1 MKQSF
6 FIFLIVLLASACT
19 KKDGYTVE
27 GRIENAKEATVY
39 LQRMDLNRVVTID
52 SIKLNK
58 KGKFEFSGE
67 RLKEPTFFLL
77 KLSDKNYITLLADTI
92 ETIQVNADG
101 NDLEK
106 SYELRNSI
114 GSVYVQILN
123 RRLRKLNA
131 GLDKLIADYQKI
143 EPNDVEK
150 AKQLEMQFQDS
161 IQKHKDFVGELIMD
175 YPRSFAGYYA
185 LFQRLNDN
193 SYVMN
198 VMDKKDQVYFAT
210 LGTSL
215 NLFYPESERAKHL
228 YDFVLKAK
236 TKQQQAKLTEA
247 VLNAA
252 EPSGYP
258 DIEEKDISGE
268 LVKLS
273 SLKGK
278 VTLVSFWASWDEASR
293 KENNHL
299 KKMYRKYNKR
309 GFEIYQV
316 SLDRSKV
323 LWENAIKQDELPWI
337 NVSDLRYT
345 ESYPARLYNIR
356 QIPANYLI
364 SKEGEII
371 GKNLFGNNSISVAP
385 SFFNC
390 ATCHSIT

>member
-6 FIFLIVLLASACT
+6 YILLIALLASACT
-19 KKDGYTVE
+19 KNAGYTVE
-27 GRIENAKEATVY
+27 GRIENADGAMVY

-52 SIKLNK
+52 STKLNAN
-58 KGKFEFSGE
+58 GKFEFSGE

-77 KLSDKNYITLLADTI
+77 KMSEKNYITLLADTT
-92 ETIQVNADG
+92 ETIEIHGDSK
-101 NDLEK
+101 DLEG
-106 SYELRNSI
+106 SYELKNSI

-123 RRLRKLNA
+123 RRLRKLNK
-131 GLDKLIADYQKI
+131 GIDKLIKDY
-143 EPNDVEK
+143 
-150 AKQLEMQFQDS
+150 KQLDKKDNEAAKRLETEYQEL
-161 IQKHKDFVGELIMD
+161 IQEHKDFVGEFIMD
-175 YPRSFAGYYA
+175 NPRSYAGYYA

-198 VMDKKDQVYFAT
+198 VMDKQDQVYFAT

-215 NLFYPESERAKHL
+215 NLFYPESARAKQL
-228 YDFVLKAK
+228 YNYVLGAK

-247 VLNAA
+247 MLSNTDA
-252 EPSGYP
+252 SGYP
-258 DIEEKDISGE
+258 DIEENDVNGE
-268 LVKLS
+268 KVKLS
-273 SLKGK
+273 SLEGK
-278 VTLVSFWASWDEASR
+278 VILVSFWASWDEASR

-299 KKMYRKYNKR
+299 KKMYKKYNNR

-364 SKEGEII
+364 SRDGEII
-371 GKNLFGNNSISVAP
+371 GKNLFGNRL
-385 SFFNC
+385 
-390 ATCHSIT
+390 TEKLGELL

>member
-6 FIFLIVLLASACT
+6 FIFLIAILASACT
-19 KKDGYTVE
+19 KNAGYTVE
-27 GRIENAKEATVY
+27 GRIENADGATVY

-52 SIKLNK
+52 STKLNA

-77 KLSDKNYITLLADTI
+77 KLNEKNYITLLADTT
-92 ETIQVNADG
+92 ETIVINADG
-101 NDLEK
+101 TDLED
-106 SYELRNSI
+106 SYELKNSI

-123 RRLRKLNA
+123 RRLRKLNK
-131 GLDKLIADYQKI
+131 GIDRLIKDYKQLDKKDNEAAKRLETQYQDLIQ
-143 EPNDVEK
+143 E
-150 AKQLEMQFQDS
+150 
-161 IQKHKDFVGELIMD
+161 HKDFVGKFIMEN
-175 YPRSFAGYYA
+175 PRSYAGYYA

-215 NLFYPESERAKHL
+215 NLFYPESPRAKQL
-228 YDFVLKAK
+228 YNYVLGAK

-247 VLNAA
+247 VLTNAEA
-252 EPSGYP
+252 SGYP
-258 DIEEKDISGE
+258 DIEENDVNGE
-268 LVKLS
+268 KVKLS
-273 SLKGK
+273 SLEGK
-278 VTLVSFWASWDEASR
+278 VILVSFWASWDEASR

-299 KKMYRKYNKR
+299 KKMYSKYNKR

-364 SKEGEII
+364 SKDGEII
-371 GKNLFGNNSISVAP
+371 GKNLFGNRL
-385 SFFNC
+385 
-390 ATCHSIT
+390 TEKLGELL